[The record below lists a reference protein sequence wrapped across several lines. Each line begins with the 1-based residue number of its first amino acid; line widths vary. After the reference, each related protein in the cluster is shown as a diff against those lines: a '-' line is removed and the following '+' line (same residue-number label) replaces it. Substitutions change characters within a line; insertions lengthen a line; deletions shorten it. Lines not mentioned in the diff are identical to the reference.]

1 HQIATGK
8 IYQILWVLIGLVALE
23 QQVHDPRLLVTV
35 SRLWSEIRDHH
46 LTPTGGPW
54 GGIGGHKEVFNA
66 RGHFAVDGMVETCST
81 MTWLKLST
89 L

>member
-1 HQIATGK
+1 
-8 IYQILWVLIGLVALE
+8 
-23 QQVHDPRLLVTV
+23 
-35 SRLWSEIRDHH
+35 RDHH

-89 L
+89 LLYGITQDRMYIDAVHQSLHNALLGAADPNGRDW